1 MYRFRAIP
9 MRIPA
14 YFFVEI
20 DALVLK
26 FIWNFQEPR
35 RVQMVFKEEQ
45 HKTQNKTQNKTS
57 QFQNWLPGN
66 GNQDNVIGIGTN
78 NEIELQVQK

>member
-26 FIWNFQEPR
+26 FILNFQEPR

-45 HKTQNKTQNKTS
+45 NKTHAS

-66 GNQDNVIGIGTN
+66 GNQDSVIGIGTTM
-78 NEIELQVQK
+78 K

>member
-1 MYRFRAIP
+1 

-35 RVQMVFKEEQ
+35 RVQMVFK
-45 HKTQNKTQNKTS
+45 KAQNKTHTS
-57 QFQNWLPGN
+57 QFQNWLPSN
-66 GNQDNVIGIGTN
+66 DNQDNIIDTRN
-78 NEIELQVQK
+78 RIME